1 MERTP
6 MTEPN
11 ADDDLFDALTAINIT
26 GPDENGLLWVSFKP
40 DKNDVAVGALSI
52 HAQSAPGR
60 VVLLWR
66 NLQAAALA
74 KAALTRA
81 KD

>member
-1 MERTP
+1 

-11 ADDDLFDALTAINIT
+11 ADDNIFDALTAINIS

-40 DKNDVAVGALSI
+40 DKNDATVGALSI
-52 HAQSAPGR
+52 HAQSAAGR
-60 VVLLWR
+60 AILLWR

-81 KD
+81 KEGPR